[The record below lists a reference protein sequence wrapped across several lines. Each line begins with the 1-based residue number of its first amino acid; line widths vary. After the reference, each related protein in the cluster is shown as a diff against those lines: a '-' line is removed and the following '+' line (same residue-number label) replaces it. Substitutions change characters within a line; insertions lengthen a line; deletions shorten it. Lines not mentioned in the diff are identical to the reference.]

1 MSRSKRYMVE
11 VIVWAVLLNI
21 YLSVGYGFY
30 QTVQQQANNVKIV
43 SYYAPSTAY
52 SGQTVSVQLT
62 VEYNLLN
69 PSYVGVVIN
78 RVLPNGTRERVWH
91 NPDYEVVRAGQ
102 GTISYS
108 ATLAVPNLPGTYEY
122 MIVGLYWDGGKW
134 ITTDEKYFHIQVQEL
149 QRILVQ
155 LTVTDRQGRPLTG
168 WRIRVTPEQG
178 IEVAIQGNSVILW
191 LPVGRVYT
199 LSLEWM
205 STYGTV
211 AQYSVQGSPEEIK
224 ALGKVILPV
233 DDVLIKVVDFEGRP
247 VAGAAVKFAGLDIGS
262 TDSEGMITVGQVPLD
277 NDYIITV
284 VKGGV
289 EVGSD
294 RVRFTASRTSATV
307 QVGIYD
313 VTVVVTD
320 TVGRLIQGALIE
332 IIKDGVIIA
341 RTVTDASGSAVFG
354 KLISADYVVRVSY
367 KQFMAET
374 RLLKGTRNAQI
385 TLDISVGVV
394 LSILDRQ
401 GRPLEGTKLRIVP
414 EQGVEIIYR
423 PGSGEFVLKLL
434 EGVTYDLTIE
444 WTSPYDTT
452 AKAVVQDTPA
462 GLQAKGRITVP
473 VDDVSIKVVDLE
485 GRPVA
490 GAAVKFAGKDVGST
504 DSQGVIIV
512 GQVPLDNDYTISVSK
527 EGTEIGSDRVRFTA
541 SRTSAT
547 IQAGIYDITVL
558 VKGAVGQPIQGA
570 LVELIKGGTTI
581 ARAATD
587 ASGTSVFTKVVGAD
601 YEVRATY
608 EPFTSKAAL
617 PKGTRSV
624 QITLDLYT
632 ILLGVPMTFVTL
644 LALIIILMLIGVV
657 VTLMVVRIARRK
669 HH

>member
-1 MSRSKRYMVE
+1 
-11 VIVWAVLLNI
+11 
-21 YLSVGYGFY
+21 
-30 QTVQQQANNVKIV
+30 
-43 SYYAPSTAY
+43 
-52 SGQTVSVQLT
+52 
-62 VEYNLLN
+62 
-69 PSYVGVVIN
+69 VGVVIN
-78 RVLPNGTRERVWH
+78 RVLPNGTRERVWY
-91 NPDYEVVRAGQ
+91 NPDYDEVRAGQ
-102 GTISYS
+102 GSISYS

-122 MIVGLYWDGGKW
+122 TIVGLYWDGDKW

-155 LTVTDRQGRPLTG
+155 LAVTDRQGRPLTG
-168 WRIRVTPEQG
+168 WRISVTPEQG
-178 IEVAIQGNSVILW
+178 IEIEIRENSVILW
-191 LPVGRVYT
+191 LPVGRVYS

-205 STYGTV
+205 SVYGT
-211 AQYSVQGSPEEIK
+211 AARHSVQGSPEEIK

-247 VAGAAVKFAGLDIGS
+247 VLGAAVKFAGLDIGS
-262 TDSEGMITVGQVPLD
+262 TDSEGIITVSQVSLD

-284 VKGGV
+284 VMGGV

-294 RVRFTASRTSATV
+294 RVRFTASKTSATI

-313 VTVVVTD
+313 VTVVVMD
-320 TVGRLIQGALIE
+320 TVGRPIQGALIE
-332 IIKDGVIIA
+332 IIKDGVIVA
-341 RTVTDASGSAVFG
+341 RTVTDTSGSAVIG

-367 KQFMAET
+367 KQFIAET
-374 RLLKGTRNAQI
+374 RLLKGTRNTKI
-385 TLDISVGVV
+385 TLDISIGVV

-401 GRPLEGTKLRIVP
+401 GRPLAGTKLRIAP
-414 EQGVEIIYR
+414 EQGVEIFYR
-423 PGSGEFVLKLL
+423 PGSDEFVLKLL

-452 AKAVVQDTPA
+452 AKVVVRDTPA
-462 GLQAKGRITVP
+462 GLQAKGSITVP

-490 GAAVKFAGKDVGST
+490 GATIKFAGKDVGST

-527 EGTEIGSDRVRFTA
+527 EGIEIGSDRVRFTA

-558 VKGAVGQPIQGA
+558 VKGAAGQPIQGA
-570 LVELIKGGTTI
+570 LVELIKGGTPI
-581 ARAATD
+581 ATAATD
-587 ASGTSVFTKVVGAD
+587 ASGTAVFTKVVGAD
-601 YEVRATY
+601 YEVRAAY
-608 EPFTSKAAL
+608 EQFTSTAKL

-624 QITLDLYT
+624 QITLELYT
-632 ILLGVPMTFVTL
+632 VLLGVPMTLSTL
-644 LALIIILMLIGVV
+644 LALITILMLIGVM
-657 VTLMVVRIARRK
+657 VTSMVVRIARRK